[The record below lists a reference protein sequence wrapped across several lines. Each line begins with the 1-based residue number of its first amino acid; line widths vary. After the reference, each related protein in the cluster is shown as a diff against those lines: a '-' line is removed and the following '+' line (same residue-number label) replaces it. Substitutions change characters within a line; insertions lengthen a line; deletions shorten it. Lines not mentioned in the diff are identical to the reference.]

1 MTRRVPDAHGTAKF
15 ARIDAGEVLAS
26 RAMAVRVARASESE
40 LEVVR
45 AIRRTVF
52 VEEQSVP
59 VEVEVDGLDGSA
71 EHYLARL
78 GPLPVATARAR
89 QTPKG
94 WKIERVA
101 VLGTQRGLGV
111 GKALVD
117 HVLADLLANAPAQAL
132 VYVHAQAGALGFW
145 ERAGFVAEG
154 PSFEEGGIT
163 HRWMR
168 FARST

>member
-1 MTRRVPDAHGTAKF
+1 
-15 ARIDAGEVLAS
+15 
-26 RAMAVRVARASESE
+26 MAVRVARASESE
-40 LEVVR
+40 LEVAR

-59 VEVEVDGLDGSA
+59 AEVEVDGLDGSA

-78 GPLPVATARAR
+78 GPLPVATARCR
-89 QTPKG
+89 QTAKG

-111 GKALVD
+111 GKALVGFILAD
-117 HVLADLLANAPAQAL
+117 VLAKTPPQTPI
-132 VYVHAQAGALGFW
+132 YVHAQAGALGFW
-145 ERAGFVAEG
+145 ERAGFIAEG
-154 PSFEEGGIT
+154 PTFEEGGIT